1 MDDGIQYSLMHTV
14 YAIKHAHDYDIIHN
28 HNGPPSELGM
38 ALSHLVDVPRLT
50 TLHNNLQKE
59 TEYIWSNYRGWYNTI
74 SRAQYRSSP
83 CLPRA
88 NFAGVVHNGIDV
100 DSFPFQAAKDDYALF
115 VGRFAPEKAPHL
127 AIEAARRAGVRLLLA
142 GKGPVGVE
150 NAYFDEY
157 IRPRVDGRNVEYVG
171 EADGALKRDL
181 YSNARCVLAPIQW
194 EEPFGLVMIEAMA
207 CGTPPIAFA
216 RGAAPELIE
225 DGVTGYLVDGLEGMV
240 EAIAQVETIDP
251 AICRAHAAANFGPS
265 ALADRYMALYRRIAN
280 SWREGTCN
288 E

>member
-1 MDDGIQYSLMHTV
+1 MHAV
-14 YAIKHAHDYDIIHN
+14 FAIKHARDYDIIHT

-38 ALSHLVDVPRLT
+38 ALSHLVDVPMLT

-74 SRAQYRSSP
+74 SLAQHRSSP

-88 NFAGVVHNGIDV
+88 TFAGVVHNGIDV
-100 DSFPFQAAKDDYALF
+100 ESFPFQAEKSDYALF
-115 VGRFAPEKAPHL
+115 IGRFAPEKAPHL

-142 GKGPVGVE
+142 GKGPVGE
-150 NAYFDEY
+150 ETAYFDEY

-171 EADGALKRDL
+171 EADGLLKRDL
-181 YSNARCVLAPIQW
+181 YRNARCVLAPIQW

-225 DGVTGYLVDGLEGMV
+225 DGVTGYVVDGLDEMV
-240 EAIAQVETIDP
+240 QAIEQVERIDP
-251 AICRAHAAANFGPS
+251 AVCRAHAEANFGPS
-265 ALADRYMALYRRIAN
+265 ALADRYLALYQRIIN
-280 SWREGTCN
+280 SSRQGTCN